1 MRRPSTCTEG
11 TCSYAPVKVHVL
23 EISPSNHSVSQYINH
38 SISRLYS
45 RHHPESNSRYYGQP
59 LASCLVGPRKYLG
72 CHVGAAKTTVT
83 RHPLCLTILQ
93 NNRNTCP
100 TPQPPKR
107 STSSPVRRGVRVVIL
122 ASDVGSL
129 KTRFGHS
136 LDPHWS
142 GWLGLLSPT
151 FQVSDCTLVLTQA
164 EMSGIQVSDIV
175 REGGESGEGERRT
188 TGWRGVFG
196 PLLDGLREG

>member
-1 MRRPSTCTEG
+1 MILWTATRKLSSRTT
-11 TCSYAPVKVHVL
+11 
-23 EISPSNHSVSQYINH
+23 Q
-38 SISRLYS
+38 ISRLS
-45 RHHPESNSRYYGQP
+45 RWSGQDDRHKTPIVSDHPSKQS
-59 LASCLVGPRKYLG
+59 KYLSN
-72 CHVGAAKTTVT
+72 
-83 RHPLCLTILQ
+83 P
-93 NNRNTCP
+93 P